1 MSELSD
7 LEPKPAGALL
17 TFGQVA
23 LYLKAHNAERP
34 CEACGSSGWA
44 MLPEQPG
51 SFGLNFGV
59 VVMACR
65 ICNAVRWFLRPAIL
79 KWVRDNR
86 A

>member
-23 LYLKAHNAERP
+23 LYLKGVNAERA
-34 CEACGSSGWA
+34 CEACGHDGWA
-44 MLPEQPG
+44 MCPEQNAAFVEQRG
-51 SFGLNFGV
+51 TVIL
-59 VVMACR
+59 ACR
-65 ICNAVRWFLRPAIL
+65 QCGTLRTLLRPAIL